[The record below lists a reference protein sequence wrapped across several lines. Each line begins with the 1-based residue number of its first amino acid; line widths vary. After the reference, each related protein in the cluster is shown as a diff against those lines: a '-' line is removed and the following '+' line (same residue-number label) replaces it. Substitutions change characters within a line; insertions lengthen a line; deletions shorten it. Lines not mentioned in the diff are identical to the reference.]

1 MFTKIHVE
9 NYRSLINLDFD
20 LTYKQGKMK
29 PLAIIYGENGVGKS
43 NIATLFY
50 TLCESLKTMS
60 IRNTL
65 QQILD
70 NRSDLDKNVDE
81 SFEIVNKLEKEKFY
95 ELFAK
100 EFKGDRINNKKL

>member
-81 SFEIVNKLEKEKFY
+81 SFMSFLRKNLRETESIIKSYKTILKYIE
-95 ELFAK
+95 
-100 EFKGDRINNKKL
+100 